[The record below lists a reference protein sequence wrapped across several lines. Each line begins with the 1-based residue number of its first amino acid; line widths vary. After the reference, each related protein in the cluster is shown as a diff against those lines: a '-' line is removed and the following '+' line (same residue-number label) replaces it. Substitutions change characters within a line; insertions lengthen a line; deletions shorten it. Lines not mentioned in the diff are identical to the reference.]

1 MIRQPAGKRSGII
14 VLWPDTGRRM
24 RTVRSAFGQRS
35 RIMRQ
40 IEREELNMEPVDAD
54 FVKWE
59 IGITALFLIF
69 MIITDNI
76 DFPSFFRSDD
86 SINQNAIREK
96 LRKSRRPF
104 VGSGRPG
111 GASDNREAVFARAVA
126 AAAGYIEEN
135 EDMSPDLVYAV
146 RKRLRTFAGGD
157 SLLENELWE
166 VFRNSQSTW
175 RTMCRFYREP
185 AALSRF
191 FSAIAGIMEDGYR
204 ISDEQRRRFL
214 EVAAWFGCTEE
225 DALGYISGSSGFR
238 KSWDAGESTSG
249 AGVMSYGEA
258 LRILGV
264 SSLATDRDIKRA
276 YHRLAHRCHPDMARN
291 RGFSD
296 DVVKVYAQKFE
307 KVNDAWNAVRR
318 ERGI

>member
-1 MIRQPAGKRSGII
+1 
-14 VLWPDTGRRM
+14 
-24 RTVRSAFGQRS
+24 
-35 RIMRQ
+35 
-40 IEREELNMEPVDAD
+40 
-54 FVKWE
+54 
-59 IGITALFLIF
+59 
-69 MIITDNI
+69 
-76 DFPSFFRSDD
+76 
-86 SINQNAIREK
+86 
-96 LRKSRRPF
+96 
-104 VGSGRPG
+104 
-111 GASDNREAVFARAVA
+111 
-126 AAAGYIEEN
+126 
-135 EDMSPDLVYAV
+135 MSPDLVYAV
-146 RKRLRTFAGGD
+146 RKRLRTLAGGD
-157 SLLENELWE
+157 SLLENELWT
-166 VFRNSQSTW
+166 VFRTSQSTW
-175 RTMCRFYREP
+175 RTLCRFYREP

-291 RGFSD
+291 RGFSE

>member
-1 MIRQPAGKRSGII
+1 
-14 VLWPDTGRRM
+14 
-24 RTVRSAFGQRS
+24 
-35 RIMRQ
+35 MRQ
-40 IEREELNMEPVDAD
+40 IEREELNMDPVDAD
-54 FVKWE
+54 FAKWE

-76 DFPSFFRSDD
+76 DFSSFFRSDD

-146 RKRLRTFAGGD
+146 RKRLRTLAGGD
-157 SLLENELWE
+157 SLLENELWT
-166 VFRNSQSTW
+166 VFRTSQS
-175 RTMCRFYREP
+175 FYREP

-258 LRILGV
+258 LRILGTAAIRTWRGTAA
-264 SSLATDRDIKRA
+264 S
-276 YHRLAHRCHPDMARN
+276 ARM
-291 RGFSD
+291 S
-296 DVVKVYAQKFE
+296 
-307 KVNDAWNAVRR
+307 
-318 ERGI
+318 

>member
-1 MIRQPAGKRSGII
+1 MAEILTHAAFYAGWPNAWSALTMAKEIYTADEKPAKDYSYTKEDLQYFLDNMKPGTVIK
-14 VLWPDTGRRM
+14 LKTRM
-24 RTVRSAFGQRS
+24 CKVMNRVSK
-35 RIMRQ
+35 
-40 IEREELNMEPVDAD
+40 E
-54 FVKWE
+54 
-59 IGITALFLIF
+59 TA
-69 MIITDNI
+69 
-76 DFPSFFRSDD
+76 
-86 SINQNAIREK
+86 K
-96 LRKSRRPF
+96 L
-104 VGSGRPG
+104 
-111 GASDNREAVFARAVA
+111 
-126 AAAGYIEEN
+126 
-135 EDMSPDLVYAV
+135 
-146 RKRLRTFAGGD
+146 
-157 SLLENELWE
+157 
-166 VFRNSQSTW
+166 
-175 RTMCRFYREP
+175 C
-185 AALSRF
+185 
-191 FSAIAGIMEDGYR
+191 MEDGYR